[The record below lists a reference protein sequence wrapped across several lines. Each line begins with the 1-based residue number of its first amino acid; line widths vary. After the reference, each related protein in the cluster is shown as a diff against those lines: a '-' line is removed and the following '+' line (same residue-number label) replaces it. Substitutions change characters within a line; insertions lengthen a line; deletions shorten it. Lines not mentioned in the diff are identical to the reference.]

1 MYTYVVN
8 QQMNN
13 GETYFNIYYLS
24 PTCSVASAT
33 VIRVLYKNT
42 DKI

>member
-1 MYTYVVN
+1 
-8 QQMNN
+8 MNS

-33 VIRVLYKNT
+33 VITVLYKNT
-42 DKI
+42 DKYKQIPKLHK